1 MLAYT
6 LSLIK
11 DEHVQDGLPLHIK
24 TMGWQFPGNA

>member
-11 DEHVQDGLPLHIK
+11 DEYVQDSLPLHIK
-24 TMGWQFPGNA
+24 NMEWQFPRNA